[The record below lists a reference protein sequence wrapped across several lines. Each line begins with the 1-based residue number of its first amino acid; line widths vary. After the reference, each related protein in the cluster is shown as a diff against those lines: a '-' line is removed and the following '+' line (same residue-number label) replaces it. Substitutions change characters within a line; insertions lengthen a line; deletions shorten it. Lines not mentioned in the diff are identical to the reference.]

1 MPKSFISFSTA
12 FLAISSEYVGRAK
25 AKKTPKPRANKY
37 EEKLSVN
44 GSFADVF
51 KVVKRTK
58 SRSRTHLRSSLSTT
72 FLLLS

>member
-1 MPKSFISFSTA
+1 M
-12 FLAISSEYVGRAK
+12 AK

-51 KVVKRTK
+51 KVVRKNK
-58 SRSRTHLRSSLSTT
+58 EQKQNPPKK
-72 FLLLS
+72 